1 MLPCEKLRILRQKL
15 DSNDTTTDEVANAY
29 LANAGRI
36 VVNLAFPFG
45 TGNEVVPDKY
55 AYEQIEIALYLLNK
69 RGAEGEISHSEGG
82 ISRTYEAADI
92 PVSLRSRIT
101 PRVGGF

>member
-1 MLPCEKLRILRQKL
+1 MLPCEKLRILRKKL

-29 LANAGRI
+29 LTEAERI
-36 VVNLAFPFG
+36 VVNLAYPFG
-45 TGNEVVPDKY
+45 KGNEVMPDKY
-55 AYEQIEIALYLLNK
+55 SYEQIEIAVYLLNK